1 VDHIFIGLNV
11 YSLEFVEALY
21 MKQWYIAIAVAIVYI
36 WLLALHFMH
45 GRGHGLFGLS
55 MLYID
60 CGIIKRAKKTDKF
73 KE

>member
-1 VDHIFIGLNV
+1 
-11 YSLEFVEALY
+11 
-21 MKQWYIAIAVAIVYI
+21 MKQWYIAIAVVIVYI

>member
-1 VDHIFIGLNV
+1 
-11 YSLEFVEALY
+11 

-36 WLLALHFMH
+36 WLLVLHFMH
-45 GRGHGLFGLS
+45 GRGHGHGLFGLS